1 MNGPGRM
8 LKDPLPHSTNY
19 LGAYDRFGNLIRGG
33 PVSQAAE
40 KAKEG
45 VDGQPKPESPAAVG
59 EGAEAKAEGTTE
71 ATPEGQ
77 ESGDKLDEVIAQQ
90 EKEAKELKKEQGDEG
105 RLPPETLED
114 LMPFPLNKYFRS
126 QPVLSE
132 ELREAI
138 YQFVA
143 RDGHSL
149 QLASTSFGVSN
160 ERIGA
165 VVRLKQM
172 EKEWIA
178 KVRRIILLHPREMM
192 KHYTFRLVFKTPTW
206 LHTTMLLIA
215 STHLSVIT
223 IEEEHNI

>member
-1 MNGPGRM
+1 MNGPGRN
-8 LKDPLPHSTNY
+8 LKDPLPSSTNY

-33 PVSQAAE
+33 ATFTPGGAAKDVTDPKTSQIPA
-40 KAKEG
+40 KA
-45 VDGQPKPESPAAVG
+45 DST
-59 EGAEAKAEGTTE
+59 EAKAEGTTE
-71 ATPEGQ
+71 GQ
-77 ESGDKLDEVIAQQ
+77 ESADQLDEAVAKQAKEEKDQ
-90 EKEAKELKKEQGDEG
+90 AEKEGTEAG

-114 LMPFPLNKYFRS
+114 LRPFPLNRHFRS

-160 ERIGA
+160 ERVGA

-178 KVRRIILLHPREMM
+178 KVCLPMISHPCNDDTL
-192 KHYTFRLVFKTPTW
+192 YISISL
-206 LHTTMLLIA
+206 
-215 STHLSVIT
+215 
-223 IEEEHNI
+223 

>member
-1 MNGPGRM
+1 M
-8 LKDPLPHSTNY
+8 
-19 LGAYDRFGNLIRGG
+19 
-33 PVSQAAE
+33 VSQPGE
-40 KAKEG
+40 KPKDAQDPTVKPAVSEGIEDAKINTD
-45 VDGQPKPESPAAVG
+45 VVPDA
-59 EGAEAKAEGTTE
+59 TT
-71 ATPEGQ
+71 EGQ
-77 ESGDKLDEVIAQQ
+77 ESVDALDAAVSKNEKK
-90 EKEAKELKKEQGDEG
+90 EKETQKDGTQEG

-114 LMPFPLNKYFRS
+114 LRPFPLNKYFRS

-138 YQFVA
+138 YQFVT

-178 KVRRIILLHPREMM
+178 KVCSEPFIQA
-192 KHYTFRLVFKTPTW
+192 RLK
-206 LHTTMLLIA
+206 
-215 STHLSVIT
+215 
-223 IEEEHNI
+223 

>member
-1 MNGPGRM
+1 MNGPGRA
-8 LKDPLPHSTNY
+8 LKEPLPHSTNY
-19 LGAYDRFGNLIRGG
+19 LGAYDRFGNLVRGG
-33 PVSQAAE
+33 AGFQPGVKVKEAE
-40 KAKEG
+40 DAP
-45 VDGQPKPESPAAVG
+45 PKSVIP
-59 EGAEAKAEGTTE
+59 EGAEGEAVKAEGTPA

-77 ESGDKLDEVIAQQ
+77 ESADKLDAAVTRH
-90 EKEAKELKKEQGDEG
+90 EKEEKSTQKKEGMEEG

-114 LMPFPLNKYFRS
+114 LRPFPLNKYFRS

-138 YQFVA
+138 YQFVM

-178 KVRRIILLHPREMM
+178 KVRLSSFPIPRAMM
-192 KHYTFRLVFKTPTW
+192 KHYTFRLVFKTSTW
-206 LHTTMLLIA
+206 LQHKTL
-215 STHLSVIT
+215 
-223 IEEEHNI
+223 